1 LRTLTPRT
9 AACPGRYRSY
19 SRSAVTRAVQ
29 NTGILL
35 YCDGDKLILPEYLN
49 ISLNAIEKVE
59 NLAGCENL
67 KKLGKKWFLPI
78 RKWNAPQNLVHI
90 FSRYHE
96 MYLVYRNNGRKLV
109 FYNTDRCLIA
119 IGTGNRFTIK
129 EDRERGYRNAE
140 ETWFNV
146 I

>member
-1 LRTLTPRT
+1 
-9 AACPGRYRSY
+9 
-19 SRSAVTRAVQ
+19 
-29 NTGILL
+29 
-35 YCDGDKLILPEYLN
+35 
-49 ISLNAIEKVE
+49 
-59 NLAGCENL
+59 
-67 KKLGKKWFLPI
+67 
-78 RKWNAPQNLVHI
+78 
-90 FSRYHE
+90 